1 MWLRAAVRGARRGAL
16 IFHRRSRDAAD
27 PDPDPVRILPAD
39 VRETGTDVTLAYP
52 FESTTRPHLNG
63 TLWFRVPAACGAWL
77 STGPEAAVASLLMLA
92 MALGEPLEVEA
103 PMSPMTHYAAGQCI
117 DFFHL
122 WLPATLKRVQ
132 VTAPSYASP
141 AAADPRAVMSC
152 FSGGVDSFHT
162 VYDHLDGAA
171 PNPDYALTHLF
182 FAHGF
187 DIPVEDATTYDA
199 IAAEYETLAAGW
211 NLGFVR
217 VATNV
222 REVLDPHVPWL
233 TSHGTA
239 LAGCALLL
247 GRGVRTFIIPS
258 TNRHS
263 RLFAPCGSNPV
274 TDPAFGT
281 ASLQIVHYGSHR
293 SRIEKIRDIARRA
306 EAQEYLRVC
315 WKNVAGVRNCGRC
328 EKCLKVMMPLA
339 LEGVLETFTGFPPLP
354 EWNRIDPACFAPLD
368 LSKYEPEQ
376 SYADELR
383 ALALER
389 GRPDVAALL
398 GGAGSGSRRTAS
410 GGWRRLRRLFGV

>member
-1 MWLRAAVRGARRGAL
+1 M
-16 IFHRRSRDAAD
+16 
-27 PDPDPVRILPAD
+27 RILPAD
-39 VRETGTDVTLAYP
+39 IRETPTDLMLSYA
-52 FESTTRPHLNG
+52 FECATRPDLNG
-63 TLWFRVPAACGAWL
+63 TLWFRVPKGFRDWV
-77 STGPEAAVASLLMLA
+77 SRGPEPAVVSLLMMA
-92 MALGEPLEVEA
+92 MALGEDLEVEA
-103 PMSPMTHYAAGQCI
+103 PMSAMTHYAAGECI

-122 WLPATLKRVQ
+122 WLPAKLKRVR
-132 VTAPSYASP
+132 VTAPSYSP
-141 AAADPRAVMSC
+141 AAPTDAHTVMSC

-187 DIPVEDATTYDA
+187 DIPVDDASTYDA
-199 IAAEYETLAAGW
+199 IAAEYEALASVW

-217 VATNV
+217 VATNL
-222 REVLDPHVPWL
+222 RTVLDPHVPWL

-239 LAGCALLL
+239 IAGCALLL
-247 GRGVRTFIIPS
+247 GRGVRTFVIPS

-274 TDPAFGT
+274 TDPAFST

-293 SRIEKIRDIARRA
+293 SRIEKIRDIAHRA
-306 EAQEYLRVC
+306 EAQESLRVC
-315 WKNVAGVRNCGRC
+315 WKNVEGLRNCGRC

-339 LEGVLETFTGFPPLP
+339 LEGVLEKFTGFPPLP
-354 EWNRIDPACFAPLD
+354 EWNQLDRACFAPLD

-389 GRPDVAALL
+389 GRPDVEALL
-398 GGAGSGSRRTAS
+398 RGSEAGAGRAAS
-410 GGWRRLRRLFGV
+410 GGRRRLRRLFGR